1 MYILNPKMKLSRFLL
16 LLFIPFAAF
25 SQSKNAD
32 CNCPISKFAETKADT
47 VFHLS
52 RSKSI
57 VLCGYNVKDIIK
69 GKKLFSEFVLSVC
82 GSDTIIK
89 FWGAVLICDVITSG
103 DTLLVQT
110 IYDLPVGKSMEYRQ
124 AVWNTEHIYF
134 KNDKLFRDSV
144 INRGLPKYTPQQI
157 AAVLDLYQRLPNAN
171 NDTTSDLAD
180 KLLISTMSG
189 SKKARAYLVNFR
201 QKFTALSG
209 VNWEDYDTK
218 IRMLNAWEKQNDHGA
233 W

>member
-1 MYILNPKMKLSRFLL
+1 MKFHHFFLL
-16 LLFIPFAAF
+16 LLIPSAAF
-25 SQSKNAD
+25 SQQKNTG
-32 CNCPISKFAETKADT
+32 CNCPISKFGGTKADT

-52 RSKSI
+52 RNQSI
-57 VLCGYNVKDIIK
+57 ALCGSEATDIIK
-69 GKKLFSEFVLSVC
+69 GKKLYQEFVLSVC
-82 GSDTIIK
+82 GSHTTIK
-89 FWGAVLICDVITSG
+89 FWEAVLVCDVKTSG

-110 IYDLPVGKSMEYRQ
+110 IYDLPVGKSMEYQ
-124 AVWNTEHIYF
+124 QTVWNTEHIYF
-134 KNDKLFRDSV
+134 KQDKLFRDSV